1 MTNKLIEIER
11 MLCGNRVEE
20 AYDTLQ
26 ILLKQEPTNSQAWY
40 LLGNLFR
47 RHQMWGDAINAY
59 NQAKLIEPDGPAAI
73 AIEAIYDIL
82 RYRNTDLINP

>member
-1 MTNKLIEIER
+1 MTNKLIEIEK

-40 LLGNLFR
+40 LLCNLFR